1 MSVESVYDEVSAQAS
16 WPLLPYLSALVV
28 LVLSAKTCGLL
39 SAPKRGTAFRIGPGD
54 GQHLVCDGE
63 AVMRLGATSYLARQM
78 LIWSESDVARVGA
91 LVVDS
96 CARRWGIKVLSL
108 LWGVTAAVCVY
119 GVAWCTALPS
129 VAADIVH
136 SPRTPVICKALVTS
150 CDGVPLAVATI
161 AFFVGVIMANLFVPH
176 SLVAFTTAADFRTAC
191 YCLGTSLVYVGGAC
205 AVATLIGA
213 EAGLFAV
220 TVVVFPVYWVSL
232 LYGNIALSF
241 PRDFNAGRVNERDDE
256 WEQLFTAVLHR
267 GIGQTVLGI
276 SDQGLL
282 AGWRYLSPAKQEQFS
297 PLVASLLRGDKA
309 KLEVLG
315 DVRMANGYGMF
326 HKMWVGV
333 APPVELTRKN
343 HVIEPVYG
351 GASMNN
357 DFDRAAVKR
366 KLVQVGLDTTA
377 GTNSTNPVYGNEG
390 TLPVFYEQEEDCLD
404 EHGLPKLSL
413 LCVQP
418 FRHARCR
425 KRQQAGTGYCRSAG
439 PPPVTLEE
447 AWLLL
452 FAALLGSWTCLR
464 WMGRDGV
471 GGEPPAHES
480 ALVFCVFNAFL
491 SQRVEYLWVYRVS
504 PLLIKR
510 FIAKNTAVVTV
521 VWILFSIF
529 VFTGVERTAL
539 YVVLLVYLAVIA
551 PVRWVE
557 CRNWANDECWRWGV
571 ECEPVGT
578 FRVFAETSDG
588 NETARWTESCE
599 GLIVPRA

>member
-1 MSVESVYDEVSAQAS
+1 MSVEYVYEEVSARAS
-16 WPLLPYLSALVV
+16 SPLLPYLSAFVV
-28 LVLSAKTCGLL
+28 FVVSAKTCGLL
-39 SAPKRGTAFRIGPGD
+39 SVPKQGTAFRLGPGE
-54 GQHLVCDGE
+54 GQQKVCDGE

-96 CARRWGIKVLSL
+96 CARRWGIK
-108 LWGVTAAVCVY
+108 
-119 GVAWCTALPS
+119 
-129 VAADIVH
+129 D
-136 SPRTPVICKALVTS
+136 LVTS
-150 CDGVPLAVATI
+150 CGGVPLAVATI
-161 AFFVGVIMANLFVPH
+161 AFLVGVIMANLFVPH
-176 SLVAFTTAADFRTAC
+176 SLVAFTTAADVRTAC
-191 YCLGTSLVYVGGAC
+191 YCIGTSLFYVVGAC

-220 TVVVFPVYWVSL
+220 TVVIFHVYWVSL

-241 PRDFNAGRVNERDDE
+241 PRDHYAGGVNERDDE
-256 WEQLFTAVLHR
+256 WEQLLKAVRRR

-276 SDQGLL
+276 SDEGLL
-282 AGWRYLSPAKQEQFS
+282 AGWRHLSAAKQEEFS
-297 PLVASLLRGDKA
+297 PLVASLVRGDKA

-315 DVRMANGYGMF
+315 DVRMENGYGMF
-326 HKMWVGV
+326 HKNWVGV
-333 APPVELTRKN
+333 EPPIGLTREN
-343 HVIEPVYG
+343 DVIEPVYG
-351 GASMNN
+351 GESM
-357 DFDRAAVKR
+357 DFAFNHAALKR

-404 EHGLPKLSL
+404 EHGVPKLSL

-425 KRQQAGTGYCRSAG
+425 KRQQAGTGYCRSSG

-452 FAALLGSWTCLR
+452 FAALWGSWSCLG
-464 WMGRDGV
+464 WMEWDGV
-471 GGEPPAHES
+471 GGEPPANES

-491 SQRVEYLWVYRVS
+491 SQRVEYLWAYRAT

-510 FIAKNTAVVTV
+510 FIAKNTAVVRV
-521 VWILFSIF
+521 IWILLAFF
-529 VFTGVERTAL
+529 VFTKVEKAAL
-539 YVVLLVYLAVIA
+539 YVVLLVYLVVIV

-557 CRNWANDECWRWGV
+557 RRNWADDECWRWGV
-571 ECEPVGT
+571 EDDKPVGT
-578 FRVFAETSDG
+578 FPVWAETSDG
-588 NETARWTESCE
+588 KEAAQWTESCR
-599 GLIVPRA
+599 GLTVPCVLIAPGEN

>member
-1 MSVESVYDEVSAQAS
+1 MSSVEHVYEEVSARAS
-16 WPLLPYLSALVV
+16 SPLLPYLSAFVV
-28 LVLSAKTCGLL
+28 LVVSAKTCGLL
-39 SAPKRGTAFRIGPGD
+39 SAPKQGTAFRFGPGE
-54 GQHLVCDGE
+54 GQQKVCDGE

-96 CARRWGIKVLSL
+96 CARRWGIK
-108 LWGVTAAVCVY
+108 
-119 GVAWCTALPS
+119 
-129 VAADIVH
+129 D
-136 SPRTPVICKALVTS
+136 LVTS
-150 CDGVPLAVATI
+150 CGGVPLAVATI
-161 AFFVGVIMANLFVPH
+161 AFLVGVIMANLFVPH
-176 SLVAFTTAADFRTAC
+176 SLVAFTTAADVRTAC
-191 YCLGTSLVYVGGAC
+191 YCLGTSLFYVVGAC

-220 TVVVFPVYWVSL
+220 TVVIFHVYWVSL

-241 PRDFNAGRVNERDDE
+241 PRDHYAGGVNERDDE
-256 WEQLFTAVLHR
+256 WEQLLKAVRRR

-276 SDQGLL
+276 SDEGLL
-282 AGWRYLSPAKQEQFS
+282 AGWRYLSPAKQKEFS
-297 PLVASLLRGDKA
+297 PLVASLVRGDKA

-315 DVRMANGYGMF
+315 DVRMENGYGMF
-326 HKMWVGV
+326 HRNWVGV
-333 APPVELTRKN
+333 KPPIGLTREN
-343 HVIEPVYG
+343 DVIEPVYG
-351 GASMNN
+351 GESM
-357 DFDRAAVKR
+357 DFAFNHAALKR

-404 EHGLPKLSL
+404 EHGVPKLSL

-425 KRQQAGTGYCRSAG
+425 KQQQAGTGYCRSSG

-452 FAALLGSWTCLR
+452 FAALWGSWSCLG
-464 WMGRDGV
+464 WMEWDGV
-471 GGEPPAHES
+471 GGEPPANES

-491 SQRVEYLWVYRVS
+491 SQRVEYLWAYRAT

-510 FIAKNTAVVTV
+510 FIAKNTAVVRV
-521 VWILFSIF
+521 IWILLAFF
-529 VFTGVERTAL
+529 VFTKVEKAAL
-539 YVVLLVYLAVIA
+539 YVVLLVYLAVIV

-557 CRNWANDECWRWGV
+557 RRNWADDECWRWGV
-571 ECEPVGT
+571 EDGKPVGT
-578 FRVFAETSDG
+578 FPVWAETSDG
-588 NETARWTESCE
+588 NEAAQWTESCR
-599 GLIVPRA
+599 GLTVPRALIAPVEN